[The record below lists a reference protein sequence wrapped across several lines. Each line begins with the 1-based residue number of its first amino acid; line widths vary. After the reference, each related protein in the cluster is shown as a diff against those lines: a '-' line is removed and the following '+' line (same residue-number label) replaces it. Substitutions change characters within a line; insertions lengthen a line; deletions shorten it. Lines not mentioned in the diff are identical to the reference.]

1 MKDVNLPA
9 VEIIGYEGIW
19 GVLMMVVLV
28 YPALWFIPGPDH
40 GHQEDLVDT
49 LVMFYNSVYM
59 AFSAVMETT
68 SLNVVFVE
76 SSFFMPFQ
84 VDERICPDA
93 LANKGIPSELGGVA
107 LVSWLNLSWYLVTY
121 SWQDAWTGIVKTRPF
136 GGLFLLHLSLV
147 QALLWDQKD
156 KDITNF
162 KLRHQEIKVEAV

>member
-84 VDERICPDA
+84 VMKE
-93 LANKGIPSELGGVA
+93 
-107 LVSWLNLSWYLVTY
+107 
-121 SWQDAWTGIVKTRPF
+121 F
-136 GGLFLLHLSLV
+136 V
-147 QALLWDQKD
+147 QM
-156 KDITNF
+156 
-162 KLRHQEIKVEAV
+162 H